1 MQFKWGNVQFSI
13 LYKRMRNSS
22 KTRILIVND
31 DGYKSENL
39 RALATALSAVG
50 DVVVFAPETEQ
61 SGVSQ
66 AFTVRRGLRVKQVPV
81 DETAP
86 VAADGTRAWPYEF
99 YSVSG
104 TPADCA
110 KFALGHFA
118 KFGLESEP
126 EGCNGV
132 SSAAGEFDVCFSGV
146 NVGENSGVSSLYSGT
161 VAGAR
166 EAALWG
172 VPGVALSLRGCGG
185 DLLETAVE
193 FAVRVVKD
201 SLFENIAPGTFW
213 NVNFPKVSEDKF
225 KGFKSTKMAHEMFTD
240 HYSLVDAD
248 DGSGDKLW
256 LLDGDKLWNESPVDS
271 DDYLLNQGY
280 ATITPHH
287 IDQTAYES
295 LKKVNEVINGL
306 ASGGA
311 LD

>member
-1 MQFKWGNVQFSI
+1 MQNTP
-13 LYKRMRNSS
+13 R
-22 KTRILIVND
+22 TRVLIVND
-31 DGYKSENL
+31 DGFKSGNL
-39 RALATALSAVG
+39 RALAAALSKVA
-50 DVVVFAPETEQ
+50 DVFVFAPETEQ

-81 DETAP
+81 DETTP
-86 VAADGTRAWPYEF
+86 VAADGTKAWPYEF

-118 KFGLESEP
+118 KFGLSLEP

-193 FAVRVVKD
+193 FAVRVVKER
-201 SLFENIAPGTFW
+201 LFESIAPGTFW
-213 NVNFPKVSEDKF
+213 NVNFPKVKPADF
-225 KGFKSTKMAHEMFTD
+225 KGYKSTKMAHEMFTD

-280 ATITPHH
+280 ATITPHR
-287 IDQTAYES
+287 IDQTDYES
-295 LKKVNEVINGL
+295 LDRLNKTINGL
-306 ASGGA
+306 G
-311 LD
+311 

>member
-1 MQFKWGNVQFSI
+1 MQNTP
-13 LYKRMRNSS
+13 R
-22 KTRILIVND
+22 TRVLIVND
-31 DGYKSENL
+31 DGFKSGNL
-39 RALATALSAVG
+39 RALAAALSKVA
-50 DVVVFAPETEQ
+50 DVFVFAPETEQ

-81 DETAP
+81 DESTP
-86 VAADGTRAWPYEF
+86 VANDGAKAWPYEF

-118 KFGLESEP
+118 KFGLNLAP
-126 EGCNGV
+126 ENDAGV
-132 SSAAGEFDVCFSGV
+132 SSATGEFDVCFSGV

-185 DLLETAVE
+185 DLLQTAVD

-201 SLFENIAPGTFW
+201 RLFERIAPATFW

-225 KGFKSTKMAHEMFTD
+225 KGYKSTKMAHEMFTD

-295 LKKVNEVINGL
+295 LKKINEMINEKL
-306 ASGGA
+306 VEGGQV
-311 LD
+311 

>member
-1 MQFKWGNVQFSI
+1 MQNTP
-13 LYKRMRNSS
+13 R
-22 KTRILIVND
+22 TRVLIVND
-31 DGYKSENL
+31 DGFKSGNL
-39 RALATALSAVG
+39 RALAAALSKVA
-50 DVVVFAPETEQ
+50 DVFVFAPETEQ

-81 DETAP
+81 DETTP
-86 VAADGTRAWPYEF
+86 VAADGTKAWPYEF

-118 KFGLESEP
+118 KFGLSLEP
-126 EGCNGV
+126 EGCTGV

-185 DLLETAVE
+185 DLLETAID
-193 FAVRVVKD
+193 FAVRVVKER
-201 SLFENIAPGTFW
+201 LFESIAPGTFW
-213 NVNFPKVSEDKF
+213 NVNFPKVKPADF
-225 KGFKSTKMAHEMFTD
+225 NGYKSTKMAHEMFTD

-280 ATITPHH
+280 ATITPHR
-287 IDQTAYES
+287 IDQTDDES
-295 LKKVNEVINGL
+295 LKKINEVINGL

>member
-1 MQFKWGNVQFSI
+1 MQNTP
-13 LYKRMRNSS
+13 R
-22 KTRILIVND
+22 TRVLIVND
-31 DGYKSENL
+31 DGFKSGNL
-39 RALATALSAVG
+39 RALAAALSKVA
-50 DVVVFAPETEQ
+50 DVFVFAPETEQ

-66 AFTVRRGLRVKQVPV
+66 AFTVRRALRIKAVPA
-81 DETAP
+81 DDDAP
-86 VAADGTRAWPYEF
+86 VAADGTKAWPYEF

-118 KFGLESEP
+118 KFGLSQEP
-126 EGCNGV
+126 EGCPGV

-201 SLFENIAPGTFW
+201 RLFENVAPGTFW
-213 NVNFPKVSEDKF
+213 NVNFPKVKPADF
-225 KGFKSTKMAHEMFTD
+225 KGFKAAVMAREMFTD
-240 HYSLVDAD
+240 HYSLVDAE

-280 ATITPHH
+280 ATITPHR
-287 IDQTAYES
+287 INQTAYES
-295 LKKVNEVINGL
+295 LKLIDEMINEKL
-306 ASGGA
+306 AEGGQV
-311 LD
+311 

>member
-1 MQFKWGNVQFSI
+1 MQNTG
-13 LYKRMRNSS
+13 

-31 DGYKSENL
+31 DGFKSSNL
-39 RALATALSAVG
+39 RALATALSAVA
-50 DVVVFAPETEQ
+50 DVFVFAPETEQ

-66 AFTVRRGLRVKQVPV
+66 AFTVRRALKIKAVPA
-81 DETAP
+81 EN
-86 VAADGTRAWPYEF
+86 GENWPFGF

-118 KFGLESEP
+118 KFGLAQEP
-126 EGCNGV
+126 DGCPGV

-172 VPGVALSLRGCGG
+172 VPGIALSLRGCGG
-185 DLLETAVE
+185 DLLESAVE
-193 FAVRVVKD
+193 FAVRVVRER
-201 SLFENIAPGTFW
+201 LFEKVAPGTFW
-213 NVNFPKVSEDKF
+213 NVNFPKVKPADF
-225 KGFKSTKMAHEMFTD
+225 KGFRGAVMAKEMFTD

-280 ATITPHH
+280 ATITPHR
-287 IDQTAYES
+287 INQTDYES
-295 LKKVNEVINGL
+295 LKLIDEVIKEKVNV
-306 ASGGA
+306 
-311 LD
+311 